1 MVNTPRLVLGIGK
14 FFLHVDVG
22 LGWLGIGSAGTA
34 TGIRSC
40 WTAQALF
47 SLGAGVNPGE
57 PTAVSACPQWREL
70 HQPSVQT

>member
-1 MVNTPRLVLGIGK
+1 MVNTPRLVLGIDK
-14 FFLHVDVG
+14 FFLHGDEG

-47 SLGAGVNPGE
+47 SLGAGGE
-57 PTAVSACPQWREL
+57 SRGSFSLSFHDFANKNSYFMVDF
-70 HQPSVQT
+70 